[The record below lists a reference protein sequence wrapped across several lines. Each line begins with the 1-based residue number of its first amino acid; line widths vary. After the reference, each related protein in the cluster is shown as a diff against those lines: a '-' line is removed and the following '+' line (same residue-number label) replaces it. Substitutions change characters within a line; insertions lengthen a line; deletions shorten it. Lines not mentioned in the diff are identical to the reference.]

1 MERIHKL
8 RIIFVTII
16 TILQFSLISVKN
28 NQMDSREFFKLQKD
42 AEAVNYLK
50 KGAFVKRTK
59 NGYKLID
66 YDEIGYKQVESLSG
80 KYYFLNTKMLY
91 TFYKER
97 YQEESLSELYE
108 ESGDADKI
116 LINYLLY
123 IKGEEPIDK
132 IGYFNY
138 KIEKYEKLLNYLEK
152 GKYKSKI
159 NLTFRLIIVIVL
171 SIWLTF
177 FFDERF
183 EITSFFELLL
193 IISFIENVLIAISPF
208 KVSPLILV
216 ALFVSRL
223 IFFLKEK
230 EIKDIYKNFM
240 AKNEF
245 SKTLK

>member
-1 MERIHKL
+1 MERTHKV
-8 RIIFVTII
+8 RIIFVII
-16 TILQFSLISVKN
+16 MTILQLSLIGVKN

-123 IKGEEPIDK
+123 IKGEEPIDN
-132 IGYFNY
+132 IDYFNY
-138 KIEKYEKLLNYLEK
+138 KIEKYEKLLDYLEK

-159 NLTFRLIIVIVL
+159 NLVVRLIVVYIL
-171 SIWLTF
+171 SEKLYYFYKSKYKITEAHNFLSNAT
-177 FFDERF
+177 DF
-183 EITSFFELLL
+183 ENI
-193 IISFIENVLIAISPF
+193 LIAISPF
-208 KVSPLILV
+208 KVSPLILG
-216 ALFVSRL
+216 ALFVLRL

-230 EIKDIYKNFM
+230 EIIDVYKNFM
-240 AKNEF
+240 VKNEF